1 MAAGCRYPSSMTIR
15 LNELPADDF
24 EALLQHSLPV
34 RAGDRVLELVVE
46 SVWRSPYPT
55 GRDIP
60 GFSLF
65 LRGPREARIEQ
76 GIVVVTHPVHGELA
90 LFMTPVGRDAAGMR
104 YEIVFN

>member
-1 MAAGCRYPSSMTIR
+1 MTIP

-24 EALLQHSLPV
+24 ETLLQRPLPA
-34 RAGDRVLELVVE
+34 RAGERELELVVD

-60 GFSLF
+60 GFSVF
-65 LRGPREARIEQ
+65 LRGPREAGLAQ
-76 GIVVVTHPVHGELA
+76 GVIVLTHPVHGDLEL
-90 LFMTPVGRDAAGMR
+90 FITPVGRDAAGTR